1 MLDQID
7 KPIKCKKT
15 LLGVGYMS
23 QNVIDRAF
31 NNQMN
36 L

>member
-1 MLDQID
+1 MLMLDQID

-23 QNVIDRAF
+23 QNVID
-31 NNQMN
+31 
-36 L
+36 